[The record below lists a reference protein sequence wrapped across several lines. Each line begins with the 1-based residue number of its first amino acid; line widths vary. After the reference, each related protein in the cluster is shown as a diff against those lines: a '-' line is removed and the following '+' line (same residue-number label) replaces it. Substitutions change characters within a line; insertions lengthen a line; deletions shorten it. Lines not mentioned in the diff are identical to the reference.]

1 MIVTYNLYSYN
12 YKCYCLLLNL
22 CCVSISILNSCSIL
36 ITSLKVLKVTDLLI
50 KKYSNYFIPLIAI
63 FIMYLFIF
71 QYILQYQLYYSHLMC
86 FQYHIFYFVHNYFLY
101 LRCVYEFEDFMVIEC
116 KIHLEFLLIV
126 IYFYVS
132 KHLQSFI

>member
-22 CCVSISILNSCSIL
+22 CCVSISISNNCSIL
-36 ITSLKVLKVTDLLI
+36 ITSLKVLTVTDLLI

-71 QYILQYQLYYSHLMC
+71 QYILQYQLYYSHLM
-86 FQYHIFYFVHNYFLY
+86 
-101 LRCVYEFEDFMVIEC
+101 
-116 KIHLEFLLIV
+116 
-126 IYFYVS
+126 
-132 KHLQSFI
+132 